1 MSSLRS
7 KLARLGQSGPPR
19 LPAEPAEVTGPTPG
33 PTADRPL
40 AGRASGPAQRPSLD
54 ELRDRIA
61 RIVAR
66 TEPASTRPDP
76 TSGELPFLVEHTDAG
91 PLYVRRVRCAPAA
104 RVGRVPL
111 VSARDADR
119 SMLALLALDPR
130 LAPCDPKRAL
140 YLDTETTGLSG
151 GTGTVAFL
159 VGVAWLDEATSSFVL
174 EQTLLRRLG
183 EEAPILGRLAERLA
197 DASMIVTYNG
207 KAVDWPLIR
216 TRFVMN
222 RMTPPA
228 PPPHLDLV
236 HLARRIH
243 RGRAGA
249 RTLVAIENDVL
260 GRARVGDVPGGEVV
274 ACYAHYLRTGDEGSL
289 LGVVEHNE
297 ADVLAMVALL
307 GLYGEPVGAL
317 DGADLAGVAATLRR
331 AGALERAEQLA
342 DEAVARG
349 GGHAARRTRGDIAKA
364 RGDKA
369 RALLEFESLAA
380 EVDDPVVRLELA
392 KLYEHHAK
400 AFERALHLSLLGTGE
415 DGAALERRQARLRRK
430 LQRRG
435 P

>member
-7 KLARLGQSGPPR
+7 KLARLGSAGPGAAPR
-19 LPAEPAEVTGPTPG
+19 PDAGDAPVQPAPSSPAPVSTAGPG
-33 PTADRPL
+33 SR
-40 AGRASGPAQRPSLD
+40 RPSLD

-66 TEPASTRPDP
+66 GDARAPRADP
-76 TSGELPFLVEHTDAG
+76 IQGELPFLLERTDAG
-91 PLYVRRVRCAPAA
+91 PLYVRRVGCPPAA
-104 RVGRVPL
+104 RIGRVPL

-119 SMLALLALDPR
+119 SMLALLALDPS
-130 LAPCDPKRAL
+130 LALCDPRRAL
-140 YLDTETTGLSG
+140 YLDTETTGLAG
-151 GTGTVAFL
+151 GTGTVPFL
-159 VGVAWLDEATSSFVL
+159 IGVAWFDPESSSFVL

-183 EEAPILGRLAERLA
+183 EEAPMLERLAHRLA

-207 KAVDWPLIR
+207 KAFDWPLLR

-228 PPPHLDLV
+228 APPHLDLV
-236 HLARRIH
+236 HVARRIH

-260 GRARVGDVPGGEVV
+260 GRARIGDVPGGEVV

-289 LGVVEHNE
+289 LGVIEHNE

-307 GLYGEPVGAL
+307 GLYGEPAGAL
-317 DGADLAGVAATLRR
+317 EPDDLAGAAATLRR
-331 AGALERAEQLA
+331 AGALDEAERLAE
-342 DEAVARG
+342 EAVARG
-349 GGHAARRTRGDIAKA
+349 GGHAARRARGDIAKA

-369 RALLEFESLAA
+369 RALLDYEAIAA
-380 EVDDPVVRLELA
+380 EVDDPAVRLALA

-400 AFERALHLSLLGTGE
+400 SFERALELVARGTGE
-415 DGAALERRQARLRRK
+415 ADDASERRRARLRRK
-430 LQRRG
+430 LDRR
-435 P
+435 PR